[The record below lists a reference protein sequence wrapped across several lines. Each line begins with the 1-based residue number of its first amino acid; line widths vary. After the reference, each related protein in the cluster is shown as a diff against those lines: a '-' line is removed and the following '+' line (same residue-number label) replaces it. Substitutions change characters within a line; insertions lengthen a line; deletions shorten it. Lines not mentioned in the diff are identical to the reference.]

1 MRVMLAIS
9 LFLIILFTLYKR
21 KKKHT
26 HTVSADKTL
35 QETHVRASGLEFVL
49 VRPVALHDGENRGG
63 VGTATVDSAVEAPPT
78 QHLSRVDLAA
88 FLIDQCAS
96 NEFVGQA
103 PGVSW
108 REPPAK
114 K

>member
-1 MRVMLAIS
+1 M
-9 LFLIILFTLYKR
+9 
-21 KKKHT
+21 
-26 HTVSADKTL
+26 
-35 QETHVRASGLEFVL
+35 RASGLEFVL
-49 VRPVALHDGENRGG
+49 VRPVALNDGENRGG
-63 VGTATVDSAVEAPPT
+63 VGTLAFDSAAEAPPT

-96 NEFVGQA
+96 NEFLGQA

-108 REPPAK
+108 LDPPAK